1 MVRPTL
7 GIVIRLFVL
16 GRRDPSGPGSAGHP
30 DDPDDPS
37 GAADPNGPGDRKPGP
52 GRRMPFARLAVLA
65 ERAERAPSLDA
76 PVQVLSDVVVRA
88 LPPGTRLDDALHGVP
103 FGQPAHPAVV
113 RLPLGCW
120 TSAVLLDFLPGLGF
134 LPGGEHLSVTE
145 HFPEAQ
151 RSHAS
156 QALLAIGLAA
166 ALPSAAT
173 GLADWSALHRH
184 QQRVGIIHA
193 IAQGSASVLFAA
205 SLLARLGGQRTCG
218 KALGLAGL
226 TAATAGA
233 YLGGHLALRLGA
245 GASHAEPIDHLA
257 ALGWQDL
264 CPLDE
269 LPDGHP
275 ARRQLG
281 YLSLLAIRQG
291 DAVHVLSDHCAHL
304 GGPLHQG
311 SLTQVRGQTCISCP
325 WHGSVFQ
332 VSDGAVVHGPATARQ
347 PSFDSRVTDSG
358 LVQVRPR
365 SPRPPARPREQ
376 GPREQYQ

>member
-1 MVRPTL
+1 MVRQSL
-7 GIVIRLFVL
+7 GMVTRMLLL
-16 GRRDPSGPGSAGHP
+16 GRRAPADPADSAGVTHRP
-30 DDPDDPS
+30 
-37 GAADPNGPGDRKPGP
+37 A
-52 GRRMPFARLAVLA
+52 RRAPFARLAALA
-65 ERAERAPSLDA
+65 ERAERAPSLDG

-88 LPPGTRLDDALHGVP
+88 LPPGTRLDDTLHGVP
-103 FGQPAHPAVV
+103 FGQPAHPALV

-120 TSAVLLDFLPGLGF
+120 TSAVLLDFLPGAGHF
-134 LPGGEHLSVTE
+134 SVSE
-145 HFPEAQ
+145 HFPATQ
-151 RSHAS
+151 RSHAA

-166 ALPSAAT
+166 AVPSAAT

-193 IAQGSASVLFAA
+193 AAQGSASMLFGA
-205 SLLARLGGQRTCG
+205 SLLARLCGQHRYG

-257 ALGWQDL
+257 TLGWQDL

-269 LPDGHP
+269 LPDGRP

-291 DAVHVLSDHCAHL
+291 DVVHVLSDHCAHL

-311 SLTQVRGQTCISCP
+311 SVTEADGETCISCP
-325 WHGSVFQ
+325 WHGSVFRM
-332 VSDGAVVHGPATARQ
+332 SDGAVVHGPATARQ
-347 PSFDSRVTDSG
+347 PSFESCVTDSG

-365 SPRPPARPREQ
+365 SPRPLVKPR
-376 GPREQYQ
+376 